1 MLSYHPQSHNLR
13 SLASRISDAVDELE
27 SLAEEIEHLEDEN
40 EEQERELDLKDTT
53 TSWAEWVE
61 RCIAMLPE
69 GASVGDNVE
78 LAEILNRAVK
88 GR

>member
-1 MLSYHPQSHNLR
+1 MPSYHTQSHDLR
-13 SLASRISDAVDELE
+13 SLARRISDAVDDLE
-27 SLAEEIEHLEDEN
+27 SLAEEVEHLEDEN
-40 EEQERELDLKDTT
+40 EEQERELDRKDTT

-69 GASVGDNVE
+69 GASLGDNVE
-78 LAEILNRAVK
+78 LTEILNMAVK